1 MVETTILRRTSA
13 ERYCA
18 RVYTNA
24 MTPRIMIQIYMVEGL
39 PPGRNS
45 MARMEMKTRGV
56 VSKRLRRRKCKERTE
71 VAEKRTSRREEQRD
85 GQRHHKQPA
94 EVDFTGR
101 VIGEEVGMT
110 HPTDPVWIVLNV
122 PIKTG
127 SVYIGG
133 RPPTSAR
140 NEKVSAFFETDATLH
155 WSYMTGGV

>member
-24 MTPRIMIQIYMVEGL
+24 MTPRIMIQIYMAEGL

-71 VAEKRTSRREEQRD
+71 VAEKRTSFTKRRAVEKNR
-85 GQRHHKQPA
+85 
-94 EVDFTGR
+94 
-101 VIGEEVGMT
+101 GM
-110 HPTDPVWIVLNV
+110 
-122 PIKTG
+122 
-127 SVYIGG
+127 
-133 RPPTSAR
+133 
-140 NEKVSAFFETDATLH
+140 VSATI
-155 WSYMTGGV
+155 SNQQR